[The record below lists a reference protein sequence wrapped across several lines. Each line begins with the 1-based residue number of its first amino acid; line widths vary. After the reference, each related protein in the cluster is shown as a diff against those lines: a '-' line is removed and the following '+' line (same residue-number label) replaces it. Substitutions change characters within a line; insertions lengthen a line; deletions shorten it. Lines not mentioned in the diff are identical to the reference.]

1 MKNYEA
7 PQLTE
12 YGKVNE
18 LTGIFGDITVAD
30 ASYNPTGDEIGTGQ
44 GSIDQCATPSGPDGA
59 CLNES

>member
-18 LTGIFGDITVAD
+18 LTGIFGDVTVSD
-30 ASYNPTGDEIGTGQ
+30 ASYNPSGQLIGTGE
-44 GSIDQCATPSGPDGA
+44 GSIDQCATPSGPDGE
-59 CLNES
+59 CLNEG